1 MWSASAI
8 IGLLIA
14 GIILGILGRMFAP
27 GKQDIPIWLTILA
40 GIVGAL
46 VGNVVAGWVGVATTD
61 GFDWWRH
68 IFQVI
73 AAVIAVIIAA
83 SVYPRSRAR
92 AH

>member
-1 MWSASAI
+1 MWSFGAI

-14 GIILGILGRMFAP
+14 GIILGVLGRLLAP
-27 GKQDIPIWLTILA
+27 GEQKIPFWLTIVA

-46 VGNVVAGWVGVATTD
+46 VGNVVAGLLGVDETG

-73 AAVIAVIIAA
+73 AAVIAVTLAA
-83 SVYPRSRAR
+83 SIYPKAR
-92 AH
+92 AHA

>member
-1 MWSASAI
+1 MWSFGAI

-14 GIILGILGRMFAP
+14 GIILGVLGRLLAP
-27 GKQDIPIWLTILA
+27 GEQKIPFWLTIVA

-46 VGNVVAGWVGVATTD
+46 VGNVVAGLLGVDETG

-73 AAVIAVIIAA
+73 AAVIAVTLAA
-83 SVYPRSRAR
+83 SLYPKAR
-92 AH
+92 ANA

>member
-1 MWSASAI
+1 MWSFGAI

-14 GIILGILGRMFAP
+14 GIILGVLGRLLAP
-27 GKQDIPIWLTILA
+27 GEQKIPFWLTIVA

-46 VGNVVAGWVGVATTD
+46 VGNVVAGLLGVDETG

-73 AAVIAVIIAA
+73 AAVIAVTLAA
-83 SVYPRSRAR
+83 SLYPKARAR
-92 AH
+92 A

>member
-14 GIILGILGRMFAP
+14 GIILGILGRILAP
-27 GKQDIPIWLTILA
+27 GQQKIPFWLTIVA
-40 GIVGAL
+40 GVVGAL
-46 VGNVVAGWVGVATTD
+46 VGNLVAGWTGVAATD

-73 AAVIAVIIAA
+73 AAVIAVLLAA
-83 SVYPRSRAR
+83 SLYPKARTRA
-92 AH
+92 

>member
-14 GIILGILGRMFAP
+14 GIILGVLGRMLAP
-27 GKQDIPIWLTILA
+27 GAQQIPFWLTIIA

-46 VGNVVAGWVGVATTD
+46 VGNVVAGWTGVAVTD

-73 AAVIAVIIAA
+73 AAVIAVVIAA
-83 SVYPRSRAR
+83 SVYPKSRTR
-92 AH
+92 V